1 MDLKKTSSR
10 RLQIEEIKYVIVL
23 NMHNDLV
30 RKLVHLFS
38 TKSGML
44 SHGMVLMYA
53 YGQSAEI
60 EFRPHRANRMIM

>member
-1 MDLKKTSSR
+1 M
-10 RLQIEEIKYVIVL
+10 L

-30 RKLVHLFS
+30 PNLVHLFS

-60 EFRPHRANRMIM
+60 EFRPHRASRMIM